1 MAYYKAYLLIASNTS
16 PSPTEVEPLR
26 LVIRLLVAVV
36 VPSVPLATRVLPADL
51 TAVPNDNRTPA
62 GTRVGDTLLI
72 HLTVSPTA
80 WHLLG
85 DANSALRVAAFGEE
99 GKAPT
104 IPAPLIRVGV
114 GTPIHAII
122 RNPLDDTLVV
132 RGLSE
137 RGGVQDSLVVPPRDT
152 GAVTFVVRRVGTY
165 QYWGA
170 LRSWQRQAPLPSG
183 IRQGWGRF
191 RLRFDSQLAGALIVD
206 PPGAVVNDRIF
217 VITETIDQAPPVR
230 AERHGIPGR
239 EFTALNGRS
248 WPYTERLHYSV
259 GDTVRWRVINATL
272 QSHPMHLHGFYFRVD
287 SHGDMVTGVDE
298 IYAPAQQRMAVTEG
312 IKFGDNISITWAP
325 DRPGGW
331 IFHCHLA
338 SHMTMV
344 PPIDSADAIEYPIA
358 DDHGDPD
365 HHFVNGMNGLVL
377 GITISGKAAPTG
389 PWRAAK
395 HLRLFVQSDS
405 APGDSVR
412 RFGYVLQRGTAPR
425 RDSVETPA
433 PVLVLT
439 RGEPTSIAVIN
450 RLTEPTAVHWHGI
463 EIESYYDGVVGWSGV
478 APMTEPAIR
487 AESTFEVHITPK
499 RAGTFMFHTHFN
511 EMRQQFGGL
520 VGALIVLEPGARWD
534 PSRDLL
540 FLVSDAEQGRVVI
553 NGAAAPVTRALHV
566 GTTYRVRIA
575 NIAGYRANFL
585 ARVMADSSAASWRA
599 VAKDG
604 FTLPAQQATVGPSV
618 ARVASGETADF
629 EFTPDQPGDLRF
641 EVGVPGRPGEF
652 QTQGTVQ
659 LRVLPR

>member
-72 HLTVSPTA
+72 HLTVSPAA

-230 AERHGIPGR
+230 TERHGIPGR
-239 EFTALNGRS
+239 EFTA
-248 WPYTERLHYSV
+248 
-259 GDTVRWRVINATL
+259 
-272 QSHPMHLHGFYFRVD
+272 
-287 SHGDMVTGVDE
+287 
-298 IYAPAQQRMAVTEG
+298 AP
-312 IKFGDNISITWAP
+312 
-325 DRPGGW
+325 
-331 IFHCHLA
+331 
-338 SHMTMV
+338 
-344 PPIDSADAIEYPIA
+344 
-358 DDHGDPD
+358 
-365 HHFVNGMNGLVL
+365 
-377 GITISGKAAPTG
+377 
-389 PWRAAK
+389 
-395 HLRLFVQSDS
+395 
-405 APGDSVR
+405 
-412 RFGYVLQRGTAPR
+412 LQRGR
-425 RDSVETPA
+425 
-433 PVLVLT
+433 
-439 RGEPTSIAVIN
+439 
-450 RLTEPTAVHWHGI
+450 H
-463 EIESYYDGVVGWSGV
+463 
-478 APMTEPAIR
+478 
-487 AESTFEVHITPK
+487 
-499 RAGTFMFHTHFN
+499 
-511 EMRQQFGGL
+511 
-520 VGALIVLEPGARWD
+520 
-534 PSRDLL
+534 
-540 FLVSDAEQGRVVI
+540 
-553 NGAAAPVTRALHV
+553 
-566 GTTYRVRIA
+566 
-575 NIAGYRANFL
+575 
-585 ARVMADSSAASWRA
+585 RA
-599 VAKDG
+599 VARHQRDPPV
-604 FTLPAQQATVGPSV
+604 TSHAP
-618 ARVASGETADF
+618 ARVLLSRGLARGHGDRRRR
-629 EFTPDQPGDLRF
+629 DLRPRATTHGRHRRDKVRRQYIDH
-641 EVGVPGRPGEF
+641 VGA
-652 QTQGTVQ
+652 
-659 LRVLPR
+659 